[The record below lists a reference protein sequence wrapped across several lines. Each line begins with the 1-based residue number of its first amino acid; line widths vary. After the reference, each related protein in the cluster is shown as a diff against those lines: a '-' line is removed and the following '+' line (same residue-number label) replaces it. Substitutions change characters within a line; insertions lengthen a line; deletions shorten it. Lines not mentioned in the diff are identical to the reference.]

1 MGYRRRAARSTYPTT
16 QKLSQTKLMEQEF
29 ELIAKTFQGLEEVL
43 AGELTEIGANNIQI
57 GRRMV
62 SFTGTRETMCR
73 ANYALRTAIRILKP
87 LKHFKAT
94 TADEVYDAVKNY
106 DWASMLDLKTTFA
119 VDSVVYSENFRY
131 SKFVAYKVKDAIVDY
146 FREKAGQRPNIS
158 VTNPGIR
165 FHIHISDDDCT
176 LSLDSS
182 GESLH
187 KRGWRTATVDAP
199 MNEILAAGLVML
211 TGWKGDC
218 DFIDPMCG
226 SGTIAI
232 EACMLAR
239 NIAPGRFRSEFA
251 FEKWPDFNADMFDA
265 VKKDCDKERPFE
277 HMVYAYDVDP
287 KAVAA
292 TKANVEAAGLDKDF
306 AIACAD
312 FRNFTQ
318 PAEKALMVINPPY
331 GVRISPANLLGLYR
345 MIGERLKHQFTGN
358 EAWIIS
364 NHEECFD
371 SIGLKP
377 SIKIPLYNGSL
388 DCQFQ
393 KYQIFDGKLNDF
405 RRSGKELKSEEERRT
420 MAEKHR
426 FKENREFKKKIDAA
440 SEEDYGDIPDYVV
453 RKHLEFEARRN
464 ERDSRDRRNKYNVRD
479 AESRGGDFKRKGD
492 RFERKAGYSERNGD
506 YSGRNFAEGKKDFS
520 RGGRPDRKNRDGRGR
535 SDNDSKGKR
544 YGR

>member
-1 MGYRRRAARSTYPTT
+1 
-16 QKLSQTKLMEQEF
+16 MEQEF

-62 SFTGTRETMCR
+62 SFTGTRETMYR

-292 TKANVEAAGLDKDF
+292 TKANVEAAGLGKDF

>member
-1 MGYRRRAARSTYPTT
+1 MV
-16 QKLSQTKLMEQEF
+16 
-29 ELIAKTFQGLEEVL
+29 AKTLKGLEAVL
-43 AGELTEIGANNIQI
+43 ADELRALGAFDVEP
-57 GRRMV
+57 GHRMV
-62 SFTGTRETMCR
+62 SFGGDLETLYQ
-73 ANYALRTAIRILKP
+73 ANLSCRTALRILKP
-87 LKHFKAT
+87 FYEFEAGDP
-94 TADEVYDAVKNY
+94 DELYDAVKAY
-106 DWASMLDLKTTFA
+106 DWGSLLTLAKTFSIDTT
-119 VDSVVYSENFRY
+119 VYSDEFTHSR
-131 SKFVAYKVKDAIVDY
+131 FVTYRVKDAIVDWFKDRY
-146 FREKAGQRPNIS
+146 GEDKRPGVRLQDADVMIN
-158 VTNPGIR
+158 V
-165 FHIHISDDDCT
+165 HISGRKVT

>member
-62 SFTGTRETMCR
+62 SFTGTRETMYR

-106 DWASMLDLKTTFA
+106 DWASMLDIKTTFA

>member
-62 SFTGTRETMCR
+62 SFTGTRETMYR

-405 RRSGKELKSEEERRT
+405 RRSGKELKSEEECRT

>member
-1 MGYRRRAARSTYPTT
+1 
-16 QKLSQTKLMEQEF
+16 MEQEF
-29 ELIAKTFQGLEEVL
+29 ELIAKTFQGLEQVL
-43 AGELTEIGANNIQI
+43 AGELTEIGANNVQI

-62 SFTGTRETMCR
+62 SFTGTRETMYR
-73 ANYALRTAIRILKP
+73 ANYALRTAIRVLKP

-94 TADEVYDAVKNY
+94 TADEVYDAVKDYNW
-106 DWASMLDLKTTFA
+106 DSILDTKTTFA

-146 FREKAGQRPNIS
+146 FREHSGQRPNIS

-187 KRGWRTATVDAP
+187 KRGYRVATVDAP

-211 TGWKGDC
+211 TGWKGNC

-232 EACMLAR
+232 EACLLAR
-239 NIAPGRFRSEFA
+239 GIPPGRYRKEFA
-251 FEKWPDFNADMFDA
+251 FEKWADFNSDIFEA
-265 VKKDCDKERPFE
+265 VKNDCNRETPFE
-277 HMVYAYDVDP
+277 HVVYAYDADP

-292 TKANVEAAGLDKDF
+292 TKANVEAAGLGKDF

-318 PAEKALMVINPPY
+318 PSEKALMIINPPY
-331 GVRISPANLLGLYR
+331 GVRLPMSNLLGLYR
-345 MIGERLKHQFTGN
+345 MIGERLKHQFVGN

-364 NHEECFD
+364 GHEECFD

-377 SIKIPLYNGSL
+377 SLKIPLYNGSL

-393 KYQIFDGKLNDF
+393 KYQIFDGKLTDF
-405 RRSGKELKSEEERRT
+405 RKGGNEIKSDEERKA
-420 MAEKHR
+420 MASKHR
-426 FKENREFKKKIDAA
+426 FKENRDFKKKLDARGD
-440 SEEDYGDIPDYVV
+440 DYGDIPDYVV
-453 RKHLEFEARRN
+453 RKHLEFEARMN
-464 ERDSRDRRNKYNVRD
+464 ERNSRERRKHNMHDSNSRSDDGFNRRGERFEHRNNRFNRGDGRAADGKDLRHGRNSGFRGHNADGGKRDGHDGASDRRN
-479 AESRGGDFKRKGD
+479 
-492 RFERKAGYSERNGD
+492 
-506 YSGRNFAEGKKDFS
+506 
-520 RGGRPDRKNRDGRGR
+520 RPGRGR

-544 YGR
+544 YDN

>member
-1 MGYRRRAARSTYPTT
+1 
-16 QKLSQTKLMEQEF
+16 
-29 ELIAKTFQGLEEVL
+29 
-43 AGELTEIGANNIQI
+43 
-57 GRRMV
+57 
-62 SFTGTRETMCR
+62 
-73 ANYALRTAIRILKP
+73 
-87 LKHFKAT
+87 
-94 TADEVYDAVKNY
+94 
-106 DWASMLDLKTTFA
+106 
-119 VDSVVYSENFRY
+119 
-131 SKFVAYKVKDAIVDY
+131 
-146 FREKAGQRPNIS
+146 
-158 VTNPGIR
+158 
-165 FHIHISDDDCT
+165 
-176 LSLDSS
+176 
-182 GESLH
+182 
-187 KRGWRTATVDAP
+187 
-199 MNEILAAGLVML
+199 
-211 TGWKGDC
+211 
-218 DFIDPMCG
+218 
-226 SGTIAI
+226 
-232 EACMLAR
+232 
-239 NIAPGRFRSEFA
+239 
-251 FEKWPDFNADMFDA
+251 
-265 VKKDCDKERPFE
+265 
-277 HMVYAYDVDP
+277 MVYAYDVDP

-506 YSGRNFAEGKKDFS
+506 YSGRNYAEGKKDFS

>member
-1 MGYRRRAARSTYPTT
+1 
-16 QKLSQTKLMEQEF
+16 MEQEF

-62 SFTGTRETMCR
+62 SFTGTRETMYR

-506 YSGRNFAEGKKDFS
+506 YSGRNFAERKKDFS

>member
-62 SFTGTRETMCR
+62 SFTGTRETMYR

-440 SEEDYGDIPDYVV
+440 SEEDSGDIPDYVV

>member
-1 MGYRRRAARSTYPTT
+1 
-16 QKLSQTKLMEQEF
+16 MEQEF

-62 SFTGTRETMCR
+62 SFTGTRETMYR

-318 PAEKALMVINPPY
+318 PAEKALMVISTRY
-331 GVRISPANLLGLYR
+331 
-345 MIGERLKHQFTGN
+345 
-358 EAWIIS
+358 
-364 NHEECFD
+364 
-371 SIGLKP
+371 
-377 SIKIPLYNGSL
+377 
-388 DCQFQ
+388 
-393 KYQIFDGKLNDF
+393 
-405 RRSGKELKSEEERRT
+405 
-420 MAEKHR
+420 
-426 FKENREFKKKIDAA
+426 
-440 SEEDYGDIPDYVV
+440 
-453 RKHLEFEARRN
+453 
-464 ERDSRDRRNKYNVRD
+464 SRV
-479 AESRGGDFKRKGD
+479 
-492 RFERKAGYSERNGD
+492 
-506 YSGRNFAEGKKDFS
+506 
-520 RGGRPDRKNRDGRGR
+520 
-535 SDNDSKGKR
+535 
-544 YGR
+544 

>member
-1 MGYRRRAARSTYPTT
+1 MGYRRCAARSTYPTT

-62 SFTGTRETMCR
+62 SFTGTRETMYR

>member
-1 MGYRRRAARSTYPTT
+1 
-16 QKLSQTKLMEQEF
+16 MEQEF

-62 SFTGTRETMCR
+62 SFTGTRETMYR

-106 DWASMLDLKTTFA
+106 DWASMLDIKTTFA
-119 VDSVVYSENFRY
+119 VDSVVCSENFRY

>member
-1 MGYRRRAARSTYPTT
+1 
-16 QKLSQTKLMEQEF
+16 MEQEF

-62 SFTGTRETMCR
+62 SFTGTRETMYR
-73 ANYALRTAIRILKP
+73 ANYALRTAIHILKP

-218 DFIDPMCG
+218 DFIDLMCG

-506 YSGRNFAEGKKDFS
+506 YSSRNFAEGKKDFS